1 MFTAS
6 RFKRLFAFTAALALT
21 ASIGLTTIGQ
31 AENAEKHF
39 SIVEAAADQNALQT
53 GQAGLPCEFPAV
65 LGTHDDRRSGRERL
79 DRRKEIYKQQT
90 QCKTDPDANICIG
103 DGYL

>member
-39 SIVEAAADQNALQT
+39 SIVEAAADQNALSIPEI
-53 GQAGLPCEFPAV
+53 A
-65 LGTHDDRRSGRERL
+65 
-79 DRRKEIYKQQT
+79 RKCRTSVVAIETETTVVYN
-90 QCKTDPDANICIG
+90 DYDSY
-103 DGYL
+103 DY